1 MSVPVGAALNGLT
14 GSGSH
19 LSDSYVQREPE
30 EDRNNLELLTFP
42 PDKDDIKSEYQHY
55 KLKCEVLLFML

>member
-19 LSDSYVQREPE
+19 LSDSYVEREPE
-30 EDRNNLELLTFP
+30 KDRNYPELLTPP
-42 PDKDDIKSEYQHY
+42 PDMDDIVSEYQH
-55 KLKCEVLLFML
+55 